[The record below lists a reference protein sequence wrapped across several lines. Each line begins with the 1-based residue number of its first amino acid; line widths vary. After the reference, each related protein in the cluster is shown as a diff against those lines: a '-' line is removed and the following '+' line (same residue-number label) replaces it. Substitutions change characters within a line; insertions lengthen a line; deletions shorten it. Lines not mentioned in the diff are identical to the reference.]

1 MKKLH
6 GLIAL
11 TLGVLASSSGFA
23 QVEAAN
29 RFFFVDYASKEVPNF
44 TPYRQSFNDA
54 TTSLGNSFQWIFSAL
69 YKFDSC
75 AGITTSL
82 NANFILTY
90 RNSTAPSFSQFTQSL
105 PDLACTTTYT
115 PYNITISN
123 QFPTSVLDAVV
134 DNDAVFLDM
143 RPVFEIVHSAPYFGR
158 TLDLLNP
165 VWAFD
170 FYYDFNTTYL
180 FNTFLSD
187 SKLEFFN
194 PTGFTLPTASSETYL
209 EYVYTQAGN
218 DIDTIYNDPGPAD
231 IGFTRKKYA
240 IDFPDIFFRGER
252 IGLRYAYY
260 RPDMRRVIPSL
271 AGTTIAFPIIYYY
284 YFNVSNYTQPIVNVP
299 LINFTT
305 QSCSGGFLDIN
316 VGCFINN
323 GLAYLTNTAP
333 IISDATQLIN
343 AGISFAGQTFGII
356 GSFNTNNM
364 FGYLILGGF
373 GFIIIKSLFKNDKWF
388 ILFVRSSLFTY

>member
-6 GLIAL
+6 ALIAL
-11 TLGVLASSSGFA
+11 SFGILATSSGVH
-23 QVEAAN
+23 QVQAAS
-29 RFFFVDYASKEVPNF
+29 RFFFVDYATKEVANF

-54 TTSLGNSFQWIFSAL
+54 TTSLTNSFKWTFSAQ

-75 AGITTSL
+75 VGITTDL
-82 NANFILTY
+82 NAGFAAVFR
-90 RNSTAPSFSQFTQSL
+90 RNTAPTFTTISQAL
-105 PDLACTTTYT
+105 PDLPCTTTFTNYSIEVVGIF
-115 PYNITISN
+115 N
-123 QFPTSVLDAVV
+123 TSVLESIV
-134 DNDAVFLDM
+134 DDDGLFLDI
-143 RPVFEIVHSAPYFGR
+143 RPVFTIFHSPAYSSR
-158 TLDLLNP
+158 ILDFIN
-165 VWAFD
+165 VVFAFD

-187 SKLEFFN
+187 SQLAFFN
-194 PTGFTLPTASSETYL
+194 GTNFTFPTNTFETFL

-218 DIDTIYNDPGPAD
+218 DIDTIYNDPGPAS
-231 IGFTRKKYA
+231 IGFARKKYA
-240 IDFPDIFFRGER
+240 IDFPDVFFRGER
-252 IGLRYAYY
+252 IGLRYAYL
-260 RPDMRRVIPSL
+260 RPDMRRILP
-271 AGTTIAFPIIYYY
+271 ATGITEAFPGINYH
-284 YFNVSNYTQPIVNVP
+284 YFNVSNYQQPIVNVP

-356 GSFNTNNM
+356 GAFSTNNM

-373 GFIIIKSLFKNDKWF
+373 GFIVIKSLFKNDK
-388 ILFVRSSLFTY
+388 